1 MPSNPASQRTRAPT
15 IQRPPNPH
23 ASPTP
28 HLADPT
34 PQRFTVTK
42 RSTPPEGKKS
52 YESISQLCQSLFES
66 DANVLGWF
74 HYYNPFPFTKFTP
87 GSGKPNAR
95 HTWGD
100 AKDEALV
107 RHHFDEVKAWSD
119 ANGVPV
125 LLGEFGANG
134 TCEQASREK
143 YHSFIARGEL
153 KASPPYSAHPP
164 TATLTAS
171 FSPPPPS
178 LSVVLSAPPLPTS
191 RVPLHQSLLQL
202 PSAAGSPSQC
212 GATAS
217 ARMW

>member
-1 MPSNPASQRTRAPT
+1 MPYR
-15 IQRPPNPH
+15 
-23 ASPTP
+23 
-28 HLADPT
+28 DK
-34 PQRFTVTK
+34 TVH
-42 RSTPPEGKKS
+42 PPEGKKS

-66 DANVLGWF
+66 DPKVLGWF

-95 HTWGD
+95 HTWGG

-119 ANGVPV
+119 AHGVPV

-153 KASPPYSAHPP
+153 KVFSTLLRTP

-171 FSPPPPS
+171 LSFS
-178 LSVVLSAPPLPTS
+178 LSLSLSLSFSLPLPYPPYACPCTNPCYSCPQPWVRLHSVVRRLRRGCAREEVRALEES
-191 RVPLHQSLLQL
+191 RGV
-202 PSAAGSPSQC
+202 G
-212 GATAS
+212 
-217 ARMW
+217 